1 VHLDRATSSRSMGCK
16 GPQRAQS
23 SMNSVNLS
31 ASTSTFGRSTE
42 QRNTN
47 RLSRNVNAII
57 DVEHPQMEPDE
68 EADTLPPLMGRTLH
82 GRGWD
87 MDEAWHELESSTHHL
102 YLWYECFALLASSG
116 ALKSPE
122 SPRQLLQNI
131 TVLPIPCHIVC
142 LRRFCSQMAY

>member
-1 VHLDRATSSRSMGCK
+1 
-16 GPQRAQS
+16 
-23 SMNSVNLS
+23 MNSVNLS
-31 ASTSTFGRSTE
+31 ASTSTFGRSTG

-102 YLWYECFALLASSG
+102 YLWDQLAPVPTKENRTGSDVQYYRRQNQLVQEYDEDRWLTIVYNFNG
-116 ALKSPE
+116 A
-122 SPRQLLQNI
+122 
-131 TVLPIPCHIVC
+131 
-142 LRRFCSQMAY
+142 Y